1 MATENIRVA
10 TQVELAAR
18 AERGATLGQLLDHLN
33 TRKREL
39 RGGRFSDEQ
48 DDELQLYCWMVY
60 ERRSRGVLWGEPK
73 EWRFLEQDIGG

>member
-1 MATENIRVA
+1 MATESIRVA

-18 AERGATLGQLLDHLN
+18 AERGATLGQLLDQV
-33 TRKREL
+33 
-39 RGGRFSDEQ
+39 DEQ